1 MPGRLRGMIG
11 WSVLG
16 QVIYV
21 LCQFAILI
29 LLARLS
35 SVEDVGRFGL
45 ATAITAPVFFFFQL
59 GLRFN
64 QATDTENE
72 FGFSDF
78 FLLRFI
84 STLASLLTIAAIG
97 ALTIGDP
104 RTMSI
109 LVLFSLAKAVE
120 MHSDLMYGVFQKN
133 GQLRLVAESLILRGI
148 FSTVIFAL
156 VLVFSGTPVYAF
168 LAYFLVWLTVFL
180 VFDLPRA
187 RRMERDNHRRA
198 SLAELWRLARNS
210 VPLGLSGLLSN
221 LSASIP
227 RFILA
232 YFTGLEQLGYFV
244 SVAYV
249 YQGANMLIQ
258 SVNQAIIGRLAQY
271 WTQGNVKAFRAVML
285 KLSAALSGAAF
296 LGALALVPFS
306 GDLLAVVFGPDYRAY
321 GGLLVLMIV
330 ALGCNIPM
338 SIHQTGLMAKRRF
351 TDQLVNRAVFAA
363 SVAVFSSAGI
373 ALFGL
378 NGAALGLAISS
389 LLQIPVVMYLLSRG
403 SSSLED
409 RW

>member
-1 MPGRLRGMIG
+1 MIG
-11 WSVLG
+11 WSVVG
-16 QVIYV
+16 QVIYI

-29 LLARLS
+29 LLARFS

-45 ATAITAPVFFFFQL
+45 ASAITAPVFFFFQL

-64 QATDTENE
+64 QATDAANE

-84 STLASLLTIAAIG
+84 STLASLLTIAVIG
-97 ALTIGDP
+97 ALTIGDS

-109 LVLFSLAKAVE
+109 LMLFSLAKAVE

-133 GQLRLVAESLILRGI
+133 GRLRLVAESLIMRGI
-148 FSTVIFAL
+148 FSTTIFSL

-187 RRMERDNHRRA
+187 RRLEQGNYKRA
-198 SLAELWRLARNS
+198 SFAELWRLARNS
-210 VPLGLSGLLSN
+210 APLGLSGLLAN

-227 RFILA
+227 RLIIGYTA
-232 YFTGLEQLGYFV
+232 GLEELGYFT

-258 SVNQAIIGRLAQY
+258 SINQAIIGRLAQY
-271 WTQGNVKAFRAVML
+271 WTQGNLKAFRSVML
-285 KLSAALSGAAF
+285 KLSAALSGAAL
-296 LGALALVPFS
+296 LGALVLVPFG
-306 GDLLAVVFGPDYRAY
+306 GDILAIVFGPDYRPY
-321 GGLLVLMIV
+321 GSLLVLMIV
-330 ALGCNIPM
+330 ALGFNIPM
-338 SIHQTGLMAKRRF
+338 SIHQTGLMAQRRF
-351 TDQLVNRAVFAA
+351 TAQLVNRAIFAA
-363 SVAVFSSAGI
+363 LVAVFSSAGI

-378 NGAALGLAISS
+378 NGAALGLATSS
-389 LLQIPVVMYLLSRG
+389 LLQIPVVMYLLKG
-403 SSSLED
+403 APFPPKVQ
-409 RW
+409 